1 MSSFQIRSE
10 NMLLKQEHISSSS
23 TFPAIALGFC
33 FFVLI
38 CFVCC
43 CCFFFGGGG
52 GGEIFAYVTFV

>member
-23 TFPAIALGFC
+23 MFPAIALGFC
-33 FFVLI
+33 FFFVLI

-43 CCFFFGGGG
+43 CCFFFGGEGG
-52 GGEIFAYVTFV
+52 RFLRM